1 MWTFIIGFLIGGLVF
16 GVLGFLVGN
25 SKSTEDTK
33 DTKTKEPKKSNKEY
47 TRRGIWSNGYS
58 GGSGENKKKFEVQ
71 FELGEVESTSTK
83 SKVEV
88 ISMVSSRSEYNDD
101 LTRKKIS
108 EMVNNTWMLSTD
120 IEWIDDTSKMR
131 NDKIDQILNV

>member
-1 MWTFIIGFLIGGLVF
+1 MWTFIIGFLIGGLIF
-16 GVLGFLVGN
+16 AVLGFLVGN
-25 SKSTEDTK
+25 SKSEETTK
-33 DTKTKEPKKSNKEY
+33 SKNKESNY
-47 TRRGIWSNGYS
+47 IRRGIWNNGYS
-58 GGSGENKKKFEVQ
+58 VGSGENKKKFGVQ

-88 ISMVSSRSEYNDD
+88 ISMVSSCSEYNDD

-108 EMVNNTWMLSTD
+108 DMVNNTWMLSTD

-131 NDKIDQILNV
+131 NDKIEQILNN

>member
-1 MWTFIIGFLIGGLVF
+1 MWTFIIGFLVGGLIF

-25 SKSTEDTK
+25 SKEKETE
-33 DTKTKEPKKSNKEY
+33 TKESKKEETKY
-47 TRRGIWSNGYS
+47 IRRGIWTNGYS

-71 FELGEVESTSTK
+71 FELGEVECTSTK

-108 EMVNNTWMLSTD
+108 EMVNNTWMVSTD
-120 IEWIDDTSKMR
+120 IEWIDETSKMR
-131 NDKIDQILNV
+131 NDKIDQILNG

>member
-1 MWTFIIGFLIGGLVF
+1 MWAFIGGLLIGGLIF
-16 GVLGFLVGN
+16 GILGFAIGN
-25 SKSTEDTK
+25 SKSE
-33 DTKTKEPKKSNKEY
+33 DTKTKETKETNKSNTKEY
-47 TRRGIWSNGYS
+47 QRRGIWTNGYS
-58 GGSGENKKKFEVQ
+58 GGTGDKKKSFEVQ
-71 FELGEVESTSTK
+71 FELGELECTSTK

-101 LTRKKIS
+101 STRKKIA

-131 NDKIDQILNV
+131 NDKIDQILGK

>member
-16 GVLGFLVGN
+16 GILGFAIGN
-25 SKSTEDTK
+25 SKPATK
-33 DTKTKEPKKSNKEY
+33 DTKEEPKKSNTKEY
-47 TRRGIWSNGYS
+47 LRRGIWTNGYT
-58 GGSGENKKKFEVQ
+58 GGSGDKKKSFDVQ

-88 ISMVSSRSEYNDD
+88 ISLVSSMSEYNDKSYKKK
-101 LTRKKIS
+101 LTK
-108 EMVNNTWMLSTD
+108 MVDNTWLLSSD

-131 NDKIDQILNV
+131 NDKIDQILNS

>member
-1 MWTFIIGFLIGGLVF
+1 MWTFIIGFLIGGLIF
-16 GVLGFLVGN
+16 GIIGFLIGN
-25 SKSTEDTK
+25 QKEEEKERETK
-33 DTKTKEPKKSNKEY
+33 KEEPNY
-47 TRRGIWSNGYS
+47 IRRGIWTNEYI
-58 GGSGENKKKFEVQ
+58 GGSGENKKDFEVQ
-71 FELGEVESTSTK
+71 FELGEVECTSTK

-120 IEWIDDTSKMR
+120 IEWIDETSKMR
-131 NDKIDQILNV
+131 NDKIDQILNGK

>member
-1 MWTFIIGFLIGGLVF
+1 MWTFIIGFLIGGLIF

-25 SKSTEDTK
+25 SKSE
-33 DTKTKEPKKSNKEY
+33 DTKTKEPTKSKTKEPNY
-47 TRRGIWSNGYS
+47 NRRGIWTNGYS

-71 FELGEVESTSTK
+71 FELGEVECTSTK

-108 EMVNNTWMLSTD
+108 EMVNNTWMVSTD
-120 IEWIDDTSKMR
+120 IEWIDETSKMR
-131 NDKIDQILNV
+131 NDKIDQILNG

>member
-1 MWTFIIGFLIGGLVF
+1 MWTFIIGFLIGGLIF

-25 SKSTEDTK
+25 SKSE
-33 DTKTKEPKKSNKEY
+33 DTKTKEPTKSKTKEPNY
-47 TRRGIWSNGYS
+47 NRRGIWTNGYS

-71 FELGEVESTSTK
+71 FELGEVECTSTK

-88 ISMVSSRSEYNDD
+88 ISMVSSCSEYNDD

-120 IEWIDDTSKMR
+120 IEWIDETSKMR
-131 NDKIDQILNV
+131 NDKIDQILNG